1 MPIGLELIS
10 GTVEKL
16 SGVAEKSSA
25 VRVPFVMR
33 VLLPGLLG
41 AVLLF
46 PLVIDPAPMLND
58 AEKHWIALLI
68 ALALVLLLGVIISAV
83 SGSFYVVFEGRSLW
97 PDRLLNRGIARQQ
110 RRVKKLMAAQQAIK
124 DKNKTKYDEIWND
137 LRAYP
142 TDDIKEDPYAA
153 RPTRLGNILF
163 AYEEYPRKRYGMDA
177 VFYWTRIWMDM
188 DVEKKQ
194 QIDNAWSLADGF
206 VSLAAVSFIGGV
218 LWIALGLLNVFGL
231 SPARMPVGGWTFL
244 SGLGFVV
251 LGYIF
256 YRSSLPFNRANG
268 ELFKSI
274 FDLYRGKAK
283 TMMKLKPNEKAIW
296 DAAWAYLQYGM
307 IRCTN
312 CGEYNVTA
320 ATTCASCHT
329 LIENAAHD
337 FSASGKFPQGPRP

>member
-1 MPIGLELIS
+1 MALGLELVS

-25 VRVPFVMR
+25 VRAPFIMR

-41 AVLLF
+41 GVLLF
-46 PLVIDPAPMLND
+46 PLVIDPGPMFRD
-58 AEKHWIALLI
+58 VEKHWITLLI

-83 SGSFYVVFEGRSLW
+83 SGSFYIVFEGRSLW
-97 PDRLLNRGIARQQ
+97 PDRWVARGIARQQ
-110 RRVKKLMAAQQAIK
+110 RRVNKLMAAQQGAK
-124 DKNKTKYDEIWND
+124 GKNKTKYDEIWSK

-142 TDDIKEDPYAA
+142 TDDVKEDPYAA
-153 RPTRLGNILF
+153 RPTLLGNILF

-188 DVEKKQ
+188 DAEKKQ
-194 QIDNAWSLADGF
+194 EIDNRWSLADGF

-218 LWIALGLLNVFGL
+218 LWIVVALLAVFGL
-231 SPARMPVGGWTFL
+231 SPARMPAGGWTFL
-244 SGLGFVV
+244 SGAGFVV

-274 FDLYRGKAK
+274 FDLYREKAQ
-283 TMMKLKPNEKAIW
+283 TMMKLKPNEKATW
-296 DAAWAYLQYGM
+296 EAAWAYLQYGM
-307 IRCTN
+307 LCCTN
-312 CGEYNVTA
+312 CGKYNVVA
-320 ATTCASCHT
+320 ATACAECHT
-329 LIENAAHD
+329 PLENPARD
-337 FSASGKFPQGPRP
+337 FNASGEFPQGPGA

>member
-1 MPIGLELIS
+1 MAFGLELIS

-46 PLVIDPAPMLND
+46 PLVIDPAPMFSD
-58 AEKHWIALLI
+58 VEKHWLALLI

-97 PDRLLNRGIARQQ
+97 PDRWRDRGIARQQ
-110 RRVKKLMAAQQAIK
+110 RRVDKLMAAQRAV
-124 DKNKTKYDEIWND
+124 DGKNEAKYNEIWEK

-142 TDDIKEDPYAA
+142 TDEIKEDPYAVQ
-153 RPTRLGNILF
+153 PTLLGNILF
-163 AYEEYPRKRYGMDA
+163 AYEEYPKKRYGMDA

-188 DVEKKQ
+188 EAEKKQ

-206 VSLAAVSFIGGV
+206 VSLSAVSFIGGV
-218 LWIALGLLNVFGL
+218 LWIVLGLLDVFGL

-244 SGLGFVV
+244 SGIGFVV
-251 LGYIF
+251 LGYIL
-256 YRSSLPFNRANG
+256 YRSSLPFNRSNG

-274 FDLYRGKAK
+274 FDLYRSKAESM
-283 TMMKLKPNEKAIW
+283 TKLKPNEKAIW

-307 IRCTN
+307 LHCTI
-312 CGEYNVTA
+312 CGKYNVVS
-320 ATTCASCHT
+320 ATTCERCQSP
-329 LIENAAHD
+329 LENVRRN
-337 FSASGKFPQGPRP
+337 FRASGEFPQRPQQ

>member
-1 MPIGLELIS
+1 MALGFELIS

-46 PLVIDPAPMLND
+46 PLFTDPAPIFSD
-58 AEKHWIALLI
+58 VEKHWIPLLI
-68 ALALVLLLGVIISAV
+68 ALGLVLLLGVIISTV

-110 RRVKKLMAAQQAIK
+110 RRVNKLMAAQQVLK
-124 DKNKTKYDEIWND
+124 GKNTTKYDETWND

-142 TDDIKEDPYAA
+142 TDEIKKDPYAA
-153 RPTRLGNILF
+153 RPTLLGNILY

-188 DVEKKQ
+188 DAEKKQ

-206 VSLAAVSFIGGV
+206 VSLAAVSFLGGL
-218 LWIALGLLNVFGL
+218 LWIILSLLNLVGL
-231 SPARMPVGGWTFL
+231 SPARMPVNGWTFL
-244 SGLGFVV
+244 SGVGFVL

-256 YRSSLPFNRANG
+256 YRSSLPFNRSNG

-274 FDLYRGKAK
+274 FDLYRGKVEA
-283 TMMKLKPNEKAIW
+283 MMKLKPNEKATW
-296 DAAWAYLQYGM
+296 EAAWAYLQYGM
-307 IRCTN
+307 LRCTN
-312 CGEYNVTA
+312 CGEYNVVA
-320 ATTCASCHT
+320 ATTCKRCQNP
-329 LIENAAHD
+329 LENAARN
-337 FSASGKFPQGPRP
+337 FTNSGEFPQAPRA

>member
-1 MPIGLELIS
+1 MPLGFELIS

-25 VRVPFVMR
+25 IRVPFVMR

-41 AVLLF
+41 AVFLF
-46 PLVIDPAPMLND
+46 PLFTDPAPLFSD
-58 AEKHWIALLI
+58 AEKHWLALLI

-97 PDRLLNRGIARQQ
+97 PERLHERGIARQQ
-110 RRVKKLMAAQQAIK
+110 RRVNKLMAAQRALA
-124 DKNKTKYDEIWND
+124 DKNRTKYDEIWND

-153 RPTRLGNILF
+153 RPTLLGNILF
-163 AYEEYPRKRYGMDA
+163 AYEEYPRKRYGMDS

-188 DVEKKQ
+188 EAEKKQ

-206 VSLAAVSFIGGV
+206 VSLAAVSFLGGV
-218 LWIALGLLNVFGL
+218 LWIILGLLDIIDL
-231 SPARMPVGGWTFL
+231 SPTRMPAGGWTFL
-244 SGLGFVV
+244 SGVGFVV

-256 YRSSLPFNRANG
+256 YRGSLPFNRANG

-274 FDLYRGKAK
+274 FDLYRDKAQSM
-283 TMMKLKPNEKAIW
+283 TKLKPNEKALW
-296 DAAWAYLQYGM
+296 NAAWAYLQYGL
-307 IRCTN
+307 IHCAN
-312 CGEYNVTA
+312 CGTYNVIA
-320 ATTCASCHT
+320 ASTCEHCQKPLDKAVR
-329 LIENAAHD
+329 EFGN
-337 FSASGKFPQGPRP
+337 SGEFPQRP